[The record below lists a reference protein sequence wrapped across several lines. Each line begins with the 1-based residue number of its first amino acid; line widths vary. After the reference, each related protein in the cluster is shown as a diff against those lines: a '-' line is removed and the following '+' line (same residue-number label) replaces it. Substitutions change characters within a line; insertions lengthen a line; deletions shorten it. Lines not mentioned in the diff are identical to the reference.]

1 MGKIALSVITVNLNN
16 AAGLRKTLES
26 VTGQS
31 ARSKFEFVV
40 VDGASTDGSTEV
52 LQEYAD
58 RIDKWVSEP
67 DKGIYNAMNKGVA
80 MASGTYCIFINSGDT
95 FHENRTL
102 EDSLGLLHEDLVL
115 GAVQLMDSDII
126 REAPEPLTLAGLFDK
141 SIPHNAA
148 FIKTDLLRKHP
159 YDENWKIISDWKFFL
174 QAIIFDNVSCRSI
187 DTVICDYD
195 RNGISSVNRDLRE
208 FERQEVLRE
217 LFPER
222 ILADYYQSKFG
233 AGNTGTLYDRF
244 QVKLKDYRSSRW
256 LYTLNVLL
264 LRALALFK
272 KSARWARLF
281 PLTLPEDNH

>member
-1 MGKIALSVITVNLNN
+1 MEKVALSVITVNLNN
-16 AAGLRKTLES
+16 ATGLRKTLES

-31 ARSKFEFVV
+31 ARSRFEFIV
-40 VDGASTDGSTEV
+40 VDGASTDGSTDV
-52 LQEYAD
+52 LQGYAD

-67 DKGIYNAMNKGVA
+67 DNGIYNAMNKGVA
-80 MASGTYCIFINSGDT
+80 MASGTYCIFINSGDI
-95 FHENRTL
+95 FHEDKTV
-102 EDSLGLLHEDLVL
+102 EHALGFLQEDLVL
-115 GAVQLMDSDII
+115 GKIQLMDSDII
-126 REAPEPLTLAGLFDK
+126 RKAPEPLTLAGLFDK

-148 FIKTDLLRKHP
+148 FIKTELLRRHP
-159 YDENWKIISDWKFFL
+159 YDESRKIISDWKFFL

-195 RNGISSVNRDLRE
+195 RFGISSENRDLRE

-222 ILADYYQSKFG
+222 ILADYYQAKFG
-233 AGNTGTLYDRF
+233 SGNTGSLYDRF

-281 PLTLPEDNH
+281 PLTLPKDN

>member
-1 MGKIALSVITVNLNN
+1 MILSVITVNLNN

-26 VTGQS
+26 VAGQS

-40 VDGASTDGSTEV
+40 VDGASTDGGTDV

-67 DKGIYNAMNKGVA
+67 DNGIYNAMNKGVA
-80 MASGTYCIFINSGDT
+80 MASGTYCIFMNSGDI
-95 FHENRTL
+95 FHDDKTVEHA
-102 EDSLGLLHEDLVL
+102 LGFLQEDLVL
-115 GAVQLMDSDII
+115 GNVQLMDSDII
-126 REAPEPLTLAGLFDK
+126 RKAPEPLTLAGLFDK

-148 FIKTDLLRKHP
+148 FIKTELLRRHP
-159 YDENWKIISDWKFFL
+159 YDESRKIISDWKFFL

-195 RNGISSVNRDLRE
+195 RHGISSTNRDLRE
-208 FERQEVLRE
+208 FERQEVLGE

-222 ILADYYQSKFG
+222 ILADYYQAKFG
-233 AGNTGTLYDRF
+233 AGNTGSLYDRF

-264 LRALALFK
+264 LRTLALFK

-281 PLTLPEDNH
+281 PLTLPKDN

>member
-1 MGKIALSVITVNLNN
+1 
-16 AAGLRKTLES
+16 
-26 VTGQS
+26 
-31 ARSKFEFVV
+31 
-40 VDGASTDGSTEV
+40 
-52 LQEYAD
+52 
-58 RIDKWVSEP
+58 
-67 DKGIYNAMNKGVA
+67 MNKGVA
-80 MASGTYCIFINSGDT
+80 MASGTYCIFMNSGDT
-95 FHENRTL
+95 FHENRTI
-102 EDSLGLLHEDLVL
+102 EDVIGLLHEDLVL

-126 REAPEPLTLAGLFDK
+126 RKAPAPLTLAGLFDK

-148 FIKTDLLRKHP
+148 FIKTELLRRHP

-195 RNGISSVNRDLRE
+195 RYGISSLNRDLRE

-222 ILADYYQSKFG
+222 ILADYYQAKFG
-233 AGNTGTLYDRF
+233 AGNTGSLYDRF

-264 LRALALFK
+264 LRTLALFK

-281 PLTLPEDNH
+281 PLTLPKDNH

>member
-1 MGKIALSVITVNLNN
+1 MEKVTLSVITVNLNN

-31 ARSKFEFVV
+31 ARSRFEFVV
-40 VDGASTDGSTEV
+40 MDGASTDGSTEV

-67 DKGIYNAMNKGVA
+67 DKGIYTAMNKGVA
-80 MASGTYCIFINSGDT
+80 MASGTYCIFMNSGDT
-95 FHENRTL
+95 FHGNNII
-102 EDSLGLLHEDLVL
+102 EDVMGILREDLVM
-115 GAVQLMDSDII
+115 GAVQLAGTDII
-126 REAPEPLTLAGLFDK
+126 RKAPEPLTLAGLFDK

-148 FIKTDLLRKHP
+148 FIKTELLRRHP
-159 YDENWKIISDWKFFL
+159 YDESRKIISDWKFFL

-195 RNGISSVNRDLRE
+195 RHGISSTNRDLRE

-233 AGNTGTLYDRF
+233 AGNTGSLYDRF

-256 LYTLNVLL
+256 LYALNVIL
-264 LRALALFK
+264 LRTLALFK

-281 PLTLPEDNH
+281 PLTLPKDN